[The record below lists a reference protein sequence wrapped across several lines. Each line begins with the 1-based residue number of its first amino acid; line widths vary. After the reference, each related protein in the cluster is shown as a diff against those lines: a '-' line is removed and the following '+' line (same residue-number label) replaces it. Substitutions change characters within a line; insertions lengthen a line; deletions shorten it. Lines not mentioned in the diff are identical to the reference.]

1 MKKIQ
6 LLEITTIGKP
16 ELRDKDD
23 NIIQAKVDEDYN
35 QMVLQVTAD
44 KDVPTGVNYVFVSE
58 EDLPPRDTRSA
69 WDITITESN
78 RHGVGLTKEQFES
91 KYPNLVGYTVQ

>member
-1 MKKIQ
+1 MKIVYKDN
-6 LLEITTIGKP
+6 EGVKVITPTNWLQRP
-16 ELRDKDD
+16 E
-23 NIIQAKVDEDYN
+23 NMTDEDYN

-58 EDLPPRDTRSA
+58 SDLPPRETRSA

-78 RHGVGLTKEQFES
+78 RDGVGLTKEQFES
-91 KYPNLVGYTVQ
+91 KYPNLVGYAVQ

>member
-23 NIIQAKVDEDYN
+23 NIIQAKVDEIRARFPY
-35 QMVLQVTAD
+35 A
-44 KDVPTGVNYVFVSE
+44 
-58 EDLPPRDTRSA
+58 
-69 WDITITESN
+69 
-78 RHGVGLTKEQFES
+78 
-91 KYPNLVGYTVQ
+91 

>member
-1 MKKIQ
+1 MKIVYKDN
-6 LLEITTIGKP
+6 EGVKVITPANWLQRP
-16 ELRDKDD
+16 E
-23 NIIQAKVDEDYN
+23 NMTDEDYER
-35 QMVLQVTAD
+35 MVLQVTAD
-44 KDVPTGVNYVFVSE
+44 KDVPAGVNYVFVSE